1 MSFSVISKAPV
12 LISWVST
19 AAEEKGTK
27 RTWKITKEATI
38 EKEEGHHAGV
48 DFVVKQPLGPAW
60 GGLTHT
66 GKRVKAGTSKMNRY
80 IICLDHLYL
89 AKTIIM
95 TRNLMTLRIWA
106 A

>member
-1 MSFSVISKAPV
+1 M
-12 LISWVST
+12 
-19 AAEEKGTK
+19 
-27 RTWKITKEATI
+27 KITKEATI

-48 DFVVKQPLGPAW
+48 DLVVKQPLGPAW
-60 GGLTHT
+60 GSLTHT
-66 GKRVKAGTSKMNRY
+66 GKRVKAETTKMNRY
-80 IICLDHLYL
+80 MCLDQVYL